1 MIITI
6 FFSAQADLQ
15 KGFFAA
21 ETPEWHEAGAQQSQV
36 PASGSLEAASS
47 LGKWEAPGSS
57 NAGNGEPC
65 IALHVLQVTLQH
77 DTEQQEQPYGYC

>member
-21 ETPEWHEAGAQQSQV
+21 ETPEWHEAGVQQSQA
-36 PASGSLEAASS
+36 PAPGILEAASS
-47 LGKWEAPGSS
+47 LAK
-57 NAGNGEPC
+57 
-65 IALHVLQVTLQH
+65 
-77 DTEQQEQPYGYC
+77 

>member
-21 ETPEWHEAGAQQSQV
+21 ETPEWHEAGAQQSQA
-36 PASGSLEAASS
+36 PTPGILEAASS
-47 LGKWEAPGSS
+47 LAKWEAPESS
-57 NAGNGEPC
+57 EAGNTAPC
-65 IALHVLQVTLQH
+65 RA
-77 DTEQQEQPYGYC
+77 